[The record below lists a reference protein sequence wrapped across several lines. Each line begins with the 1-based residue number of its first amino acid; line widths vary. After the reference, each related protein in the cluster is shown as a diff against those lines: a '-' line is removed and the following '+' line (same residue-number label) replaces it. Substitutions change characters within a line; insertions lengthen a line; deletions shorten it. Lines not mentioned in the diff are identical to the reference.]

1 MRQREMKT
9 ARFQQRTHAFF
20 CWNAVELAAGPQ
32 TETGTTG
39 GMAMPHRAPR
49 HGDIQRLARGR
60 PHHPQVIGT
69 DGLLQ
74 TEMEDEDLDLLV
86 GHMHL
91 VGTTRDRAD
100 KPRGREVGPQEAA
113 EETASQP

>member
-9 ARFQQRTHAFF
+9 ARFQQRTHALL
-20 CWNAVELAAGPQ
+20 CWHAVELAAGPQ
-32 TETGTTG
+32 TETRTPG
-39 GMAMPHRAPR
+39 GMAVPDRAPR

-74 TEMEDEDLDLLV
+74 TEMEDEDLDLRV

-100 KPRGREVGPQEAA
+100 KPSGREIGPWAA
-113 EETASQP
+113 PEETASQP